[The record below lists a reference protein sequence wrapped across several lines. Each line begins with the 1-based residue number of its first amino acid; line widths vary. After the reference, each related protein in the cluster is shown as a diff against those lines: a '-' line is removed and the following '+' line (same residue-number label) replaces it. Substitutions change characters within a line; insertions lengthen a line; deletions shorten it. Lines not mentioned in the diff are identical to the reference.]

1 MSAIPTGHFIAGAWL
16 PGGGAAFTSRNPVSG
31 SVVWS
36 GQAASPAQVD
46 GAVAAARNAFEDW
59 AWMALADRLSVIR
72 RFADALKAHQESLAR
87 TIGLET
93 GKPLWEARTEVNTM
107 IAKVDISIR
116 AYAERTGSHATPQP
130 DGAATLT
137 HRPHGVMAVF
147 GPYNFPGHLPNGHI
161 VPALIAG
168 NTIVFKP
175 SELAPASAAAT
186 VMCWEAAGLPRGVL
200 NLVQGARDTGIAL
213 AAHEGI
219 DGLLFTGSS
228 RTGEALHRQ
237 FAGRTDKILA
247 LEMGGNNALVVGDV
261 ANIDTNIDAAT
272 HAIVQ
277 SAFISAGQRCTC
289 ARRLILIDGPATDA
303 LLARLVKVS
312 ANIRVGAFDTE
323 PPPFMGAVVSL
334 QASDDL
340 LSAQQTLIAKG
351 GKPLLAMRRL
361 VEGTALLSPGIVDV
375 THATD
380 LPDEEYFGPL
390 LQVYRVASLDAA
402 IAVAN
407 HTRYGLAA
415 GLLSDDAAQWRIF
428 ATRIRAGIVN
438 WNRPLTGASSAAP
451 FGGIGASGNHRPSAF
466 YAADYCAYPQASL
479 EAEQVAMPSA
489 LSPGLDFS

>member
-1 MSAIPTGHFIAGAWL
+1 MSATPTGLFIDGTWQRGDGAT
-16 PGGGAAFTSRNPVSG
+16 FTSRNPVSG
-31 SVVWS
+31 SIAWT
-36 GQAASPAQVD
+36 GQSASAAQVER
-46 GAVAAARNAFEDW
+46 AVAAAREAFEPW
-59 AWMALADRLSVIR
+59 AWTALADRIAVIR
-72 RFADALKAHQESLAR
+72 RFADELKAHQESIAR

-93 GKPLWEARTEVNTM
+93 GKPLWEARTEVATM
-107 IAKVDISIR
+107 IAKVEISFKSH
-116 AYAERTGSHATPQP
+116 AERTGSHATPQP

-186 VMCWEAAGLPRGVL
+186 VKCWEAAGLPSGVL

-213 AAHEGI
+213 ASNDGI

-237 FAGRTDKILA
+237 FAGKTEKILA
-247 LEMGGNNALVVGDV
+247 LEMGGNNALVVGDI
-261 ANIDTNIDAAT
+261 ANIDAAV

-289 ARRLILIDGPATDA
+289 ARRLILIDTPASDA

-312 ANIRVGAFDTE
+312 ANIRAGAFDAE

-334 QASDDL
+334 QASDQML
-340 LSAQQTLIAKG
+340 AAQQTLIAKG
-351 GKPLLAMRRL
+351 GAPLLNMRRL

-390 LQVYRVASLDAA
+390 LQVHRAANLDAA
-402 IAVAN
+402 IAIAN
-407 HTRYGLAA
+407 RTRYGLAA

-479 EAEQVAMPSA
+479 EAERVAMPTS